1 MKNMK
6 TVMMA
11 ATFAVGAL
19 AAGCQTTANLPAPV
33 SQPITANVLQA
44 HNWQLVDAK
53 RSNGEQI
60 TQLFFDP
67 AKPLTLNFMNDNGSD
82 YVAFMNTCNSMG
94 AGYSIANG
102 NLKLDGRIIST
113 LMGCPEPQAS
123 FDKAALAT
131 VQGKYSLSKNAKNM
145 PILTIKNDNQ
155 VAYFKAVTK

>member
-1 MKNMK
+1 MRNMK

-19 AAGCQTTANLPAPV
+19 AAGCQTTANLPVPV

-53 RSNGEQI
+53 RSNGDQI

-67 AKPLTLNFMNDNGSD
+67 AKPLTLNFMSDKGSD
-82 YVAFMNTCNSMG
+82 YMAFMNTCNSMS
-94 AGYSIANG
+94 ASYSVANG
-102 NLKLDGRIIST
+102 DVQIKNGIST
-113 LMGCPEPQAS
+113 MMACPEPQAS

-131 VQGKYSLSKNAKNM
+131 VQGKYSLSKNAKNV

>member
-1 MKNMK
+1 MKNMT

-53 RSNGEQI
+53 RSNGDQI

-67 AKPLTLNFMNDNGSD
+67 AKPLTLNFMSDKGRD
-82 YVAFMNTCNSMG
+82 YVAFMNTCNNMS
-94 AGYSIANG
+94 AGYSVVNG
-102 NLKLDGRIIST
+102 DVQIKNGIST
-113 LMGCPEPQAS
+113 MMACPEPQAS
-123 FDKAALAT
+123 FDTAATAT
-131 VQGKYSLSKNAKNM
+131 VQGKYSLSKNAKNV